1 MEVLYHIRP
10 YFAGIF
16 PYIGLIYGRYL
27 QFRILKFTLI
37 SQMVSNWVD
46 CFHAFELWIF
56 CQTTRTIL
64 MIIVHPFEDEVVGQE
79 SSIYSQLS
87 IVVRS
92 IINIVHLAT
101 VFFSLTMIILYM
113 IRVSSWRLF
122 FCGFNINIL
131 CISLLLGPTFVAED
145 LIFLPGFAKHDFI
158 LTGDP
163 LDYNYAYIHIYIY
176 VNIYIYTYNYHPG
189 NTCLYFW

>member
-1 MEVLYHIRP
+1 
-10 YFAGIF
+10 
-16 PYIGLIYGRYL
+16 
-27 QFRILKFTLI
+27 
-37 SQMVSNWVD
+37 
-46 CFHAFELWIF
+46 
-56 CQTTRTIL
+56 

-101 VFFSLTMIILYM
+101 VLFSLTMIILIILYM

-122 FCGFNINIL
+122 FCGFNIHIL
-131 CISLLLGPTFVAED
+131 CISPLLGPTFVAED

-163 LDYNYAYIHIYIY
+163 LDYNYADYAYTLWLFNVYSHRKLPIYRWFTWIY
-176 VNIYIYTYNYHPG
+176 LLNMMIFHGYVK
-189 NTCLYFW
+189 